1 MCIDEIFI
9 DILFPRILFGDG
21 YIAAPLL
28 VTPVLIFSLSAM
40 LQFYESYVVVN
51 FDVICN
57 HDTGLT
63 NITVT
68 S

>member
-1 MCIDEIFI
+1 MCIDKNFI
-9 DILFPRILFGDG
+9 EILFPRILFGDG
-21 YIAAPLL
+21 YIAAPLV

-40 LQFYESYVVVN
+40 LEFYESYVVVN
-51 FDVICN
+51 FHVICN

-63 NITVT
+63 KITVT